1 MPIPHDCRDGFYG
14 AYWRR
19 PAAYLDPGVRSGI
32 SVFARLPESAVTR
45 AVSALRS
52 DLASGS
58 WQSRHAELLELDEF
72 DLGYRVVVAQRA

>member
-1 MPIPHDCRDGFYG
+1 VPIPHDCRNGFYG

-19 PAAYLDPGVRSGI
+19 PAAYLDPQVRGGI

-45 AVSALRS
+45 AVGALGS

-58 WQSRHAELLELDEF
+58 WRSRHAGLLELDEL
-72 DLGYRVVVAQRA
+72 DLGYRLAVAELA